1 MPRGSRAAPGGR
13 FFDNTGVRCS
23 VVLFVTLRAQCV
35 SQRMRVF
42 RHFVVHRWH
51 DRRFFLGG
59 DIRKRLDASA
69 PHGKETRKAV
79 KERLCRTA
87 FATSPTVVRAA
98 LRGMKE
104 RAAAVCRAGGADID
118 ERD

>member
-1 MPRGSRAAPGGR
+1 
-13 FFDNTGVRCS
+13 
-23 VVLFVTLRAQCV
+23 
-35 SQRMRVF
+35 MRVF
-42 RHFVVHRWH
+42 WHFVVHCWH
-51 DRRFFLGG
+51 DRRVFFLWG

-69 PHGKETRKAV
+69 PRAKETRKAF

-87 FATSPTVVRAA
+87 FATPPTFIRAA